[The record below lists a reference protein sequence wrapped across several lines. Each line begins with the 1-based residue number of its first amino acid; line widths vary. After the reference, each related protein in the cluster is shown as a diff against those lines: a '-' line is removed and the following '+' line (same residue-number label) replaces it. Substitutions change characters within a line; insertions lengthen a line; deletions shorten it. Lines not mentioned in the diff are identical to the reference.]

1 MLRLWLYLAGVEASN
16 YKSVEEV
23 HAVLVI
29 PGMHEVIAVISVVF
43 YLLPYVDQVCTQ
55 LSAQLLIQCM
65 SNLVEYRSS
74 QTSPFWKRASFND
87 GGDEDFSTIP
97 FSYSSLTIF
106 LSRLTRFWMS
116 VLCDVVAAEIHEDD
130 VRTVVLH
137 FVELVLKF
145 SSC

>member
-1 MLRLWLYLAGVEASN
+1 MLRLWLYLAGVKASN

-23 HAVLVI
+23 HAALVI
-29 PGMHEVIAVISVVF
+29 PGMHEVIVVLTGLF

-87 GGDEDFSTIP
+87 GGDEDFNSTI
-97 FSYSSLTIF
+97 LI
-106 LSRLTRFWMS
+106 
-116 VLCDVVAAEIHEDD
+116 
-130 VRTVVLH
+130 
-137 FVELVLKF
+137 
-145 SSC
+145 